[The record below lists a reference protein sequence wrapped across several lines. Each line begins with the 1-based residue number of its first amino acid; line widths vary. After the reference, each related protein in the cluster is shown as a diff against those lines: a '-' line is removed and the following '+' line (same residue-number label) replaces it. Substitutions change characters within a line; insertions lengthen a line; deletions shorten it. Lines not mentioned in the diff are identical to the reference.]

1 MTAMPTI
8 YFTLY
13 GRTIL
18 NDIGGI
24 CYGIASLSTYNITY
38 RAFHRCQTVAPAET
52 YDLKG
57 TAQDKNDDM
66 WRQVSQDV
74 VF

>member
-1 MTAMPTI
+1 MTATPTI
-8 YFTLY
+8 HITLHN
-13 GRTIL
+13 RIIL
-18 NDIGGI
+18 NDLGGGI
-24 CYGIASLSTYNITY
+24 CYGIALSSTYNITY

-66 WRQVSQDV
+66 W
-74 VF
+74 

>member
-1 MTAMPTI
+1 MTAMLTI
-8 YFTLY
+8 HITLHN
-13 GRTIL
+13 RIIL
-18 NDIGGI
+18 NDLGRGT
-24 CYGIASLSTYNITY
+24 CYGIASSSTYNITY

-66 WRQVSQDV
+66 W
-74 VF
+74 

>member
-8 YFTLY
+8 HITLHN
-13 GRTIL
+13 RIIL
-18 NDIGGI
+18 NDLGKGGI
-24 CYGIASLSTYNITY
+24 CYGIASSSTYNITY

-66 WRQVSQDV
+66 W
-74 VF
+74 

>member
-8 YFTLY
+8 HITLY
-13 GRTIL
+13 NHLTHNNL
-18 NDIGGI
+18 GGT
-24 CYGIASLSTYNITY
+24 CYGIASSKTYNITY

-66 WRQVSQDV
+66 W
-74 VF
+74 

>member
-1 MTAMPTI
+1 MTAMLTI
-8 YFTLY
+8 HITLHN
-13 GRTIL
+13 RIIL
-18 NDIGGI
+18 NDLGGGT
-24 CYGIASLSTYNITY
+24 CYGIVSSSTCNITY

-66 WRQVSQDV
+66 W
-74 VF
+74 